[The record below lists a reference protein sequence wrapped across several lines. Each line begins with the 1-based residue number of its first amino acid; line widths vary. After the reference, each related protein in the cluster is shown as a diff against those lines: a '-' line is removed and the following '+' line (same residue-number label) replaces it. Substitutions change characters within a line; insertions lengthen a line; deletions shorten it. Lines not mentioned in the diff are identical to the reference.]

1 MDALAGPMKAFTRMK
16 AALLGERIELPA
28 ELRDRFP
35 ELDAARWRR
44 GGLFVRVGGWCLGT
58 STVAG
63 ITLWRNVWLAPGV
76 DLHPHLLLHELRH
89 VHQFGERWLFP
100 LQYVWQ
106 SLRHGY
112 RHNRFETDAEHF
124 AHQRVD
130 AVLAQLAPPSSS
142 TSSPLAPWSST
153 PPPRS

>member
-1 MDALAGPMKAFTRMK
+1 MKVITRLK
-16 AALLGERIELPA
+16 AALVGEPLELPA
-28 ELRDRFP
+28 VLLERFP
-35 ELDAARWRR
+35 ELADARWRR
-44 GGLFVRVGGWCLGT
+44 GGLFVRIGGWCLGT
-58 STVAG
+58 SSVAG
-63 ITLWRNVWLAPGV
+63 ITLWRTVWLAPGV
-76 DLHPHLLLHELRH
+76 HPRPHLLLHELRH

-100 LQYVWQ
+100 LQYMWQ

-112 RHNRFETDAEHF
+112 RRNRFETDAEHF

-142 TSSPLAPWSST
+142 TSNPPAPWSST